1 MMDHQL
7 IVSLDGSLVRLRPVE
22 AGDVDAAQKW
32 HNDPATRD
40 SQLGYP
46 FPVSRPM
53 EEAWLA
59 KAQRG
64 DGRGASFAILRRGD
78 AQLLGFTMFDNIDW
92 PARSARF
99 GITIGDGATRGQ
111 GFGRETLS
119 LMLKYGFLSLGLE
132 RVWLEVIAFNS
143 RAISLYEA
151 VGFVHEGC
159 LRSHA
164 YVGGH
169 RHDVLVLG
177 LLRCEWRDSP

>member
-1 MMDHQL
+1 MMDHRL
-7 IVSLDGSLVRLRPVE
+7 IVSLEGSLVRLRPVE
-22 AGDVDAAQKW
+22 AGDVDAAQSW

-46 FPVSRPM
+46 FPVSRSM

-59 KAQRG
+59 KAQRS
-64 DGRGASFAILRRGD
+64 DGRGATFAILRRG
-78 AQLLGFTMFDNIDW
+78 AQLIGFTMFDDIHW

-99 GITIGDGATRGQ
+99 GITIGDGTARRQ

-132 RVWLEVIAFNS
+132 RVWLEVVAFN
-143 RAISLYEA
+143 APAVSLYEA
-151 VGFVHEGC
+151 AGFVREGC

-177 LLRCEWRDSP
+177 LLRGEWRDSP